1 MPRFAPMAVC
11 GAVKIHRVILLAALL
26 ATSVAALAE
35 IGMGDSRDTV
45 LNAHGRPTSV
55 LRRADREI
63 FLYPKGARVE
73 FVDGKVVDVKGPLP
87 PAPAAPIVPVA
98 PPAEPEPSKAP
109 PATAAAPALATPA
122 LADKPAAAPALPPAV
137 APRTPPRPTPIERD
151 DEESSHGGFSL
162 TAAIITL
169 AVMLIIQFGMTLAA
183 LKLAFHYHQMDALW
197 SGLLA
202 ITSVDVGLQLV
213 MAVVRYFHSGELIL
227 GPAGTGLP
235 GIAMLFTLRKF
246 CLDTRW
252 SRVFATTSAVK
263 IASILL
269 NLGLLSLAYKFLG

>member
-1 MPRFAPMAVC
+1 VLFR
-11 GAVKIHRVILLAALL
+11 RVFLLAALL
-26 ATSVAALAE
+26 AAPLASLAD

-87 PAPAAPIVPVA
+87 PAPATPVVPVA
-98 PPAEPEPSKAP
+98 EPAPETPR
-109 PATAAAPALATPA
+109 PAAAAPALAEKQAVTPTA
-122 LADKPAAAPALPPAV
+122 PGASQAITPKPSPHPV
-137 APRTPPRPTPIERD
+137 PIERD
-151 DEESSHGGFSL
+151 YNEDAHAGFTS
-162 TAAIITL
+162 TVAIITL
-169 AVMLIIQFGMTLAA
+169 AVMLIIQFGMTFAA
-183 LKLAFHYHQMDALW
+183 LKIAFHYHQMDALW
-197 SGLLA
+197 SGILA
-202 ITSVDVGLQLV
+202 ITSIDVGLQLV
-213 MAVVRYFHSGELIL
+213 MAVVRYFQSGELIL

-263 IASILL
+263 LASILL
-269 NLGLLSLAYKFLG
+269 NLGLLSLAYKFAG